1 MATSETVMKKHRL
14 TRLAA
19 RASIVILAFGF
30 FLIGL
35 LCLVTNQRGY
45 AENGVSICSTF
56 AIIGGATSSLL
67 GGIFLIAGCLNWN
80 RFPFH
85 G

>member
-1 MATSETVMKKHRL
+1 METNDTVVKKHRL

-30 FLIGL
+30 SLIGL
-35 LCLVTNQRGY
+35 LCLIINQQGY
-45 AENGVSICSTF
+45 AKNGVSICSTL
-56 AIIGGATSSLL
+56 AIISGAISFLL

-80 RFPFH
+80 RFPSH
-85 G
+85 S

>member
-1 MATSETVMKKHRL
+1 METSDSVVKKNRL

-30 FLIGL
+30 TLIGL
-35 LCLVTNQRGY
+35 LCLIISQQGY
-45 AENGVSICSTF
+45 AKNGVSICSTL

-80 RFPFH
+80 RFRSH
-85 G
+85 S